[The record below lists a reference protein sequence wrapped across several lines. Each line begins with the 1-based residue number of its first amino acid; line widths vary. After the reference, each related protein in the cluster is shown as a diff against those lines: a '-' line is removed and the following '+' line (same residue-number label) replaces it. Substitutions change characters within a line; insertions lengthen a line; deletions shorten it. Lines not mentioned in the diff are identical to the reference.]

1 MELRLRKRREREKR
15 KTTLIMLQAISKGM
29 VRQYLEEEVVN
40 SRSLNLDPF

>member
-15 KTTLIMLQAISKGM
+15 KTTLTMLQAINKGM